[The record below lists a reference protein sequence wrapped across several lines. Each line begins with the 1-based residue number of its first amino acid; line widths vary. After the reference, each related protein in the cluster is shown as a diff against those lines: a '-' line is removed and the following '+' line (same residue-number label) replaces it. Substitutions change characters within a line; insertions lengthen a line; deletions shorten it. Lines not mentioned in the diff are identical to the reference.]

1 MYHITVHRMPPLA
14 RILIVEDH
22 DDLAEALQVNLKR
35 DGYDTAVAS
44 DGRQALALVPT
55 WRPDIIVLDL
65 GLRGMDGFTALERLR
80 RDGYWCPV
88 LILSARDADTDKLEG
103 FRLGADDYVTKPFRT
118 LELLARIGALVRR
131 AQREKGI
138 DPNNTDGFHRSSSRG
153 RDDGA
158 SSVGSGDETP
168 DATIDFTD
176 EELVERFNFTPRQA
190 QVARLLA
197 QGLSNPDIA
206 EALSISRFTARNH
219 AEAVLAKLQVPNRGR
234 VAAMLLATL
243 RRERTSTNG

>member
-1 MYHITVHRMPPLA
+1 MPPLP

-35 DGYDTAVAS
+35 DGYETAVAS
-44 DGRQALALVPT
+44 DGRQALAIVPT
-55 WRPDIIVLDL
+55 WQPDVIVLDL

-80 RDGYWCPV
+80 SDGHWCPV

-131 AQREKGI
+131 SQRERGI
-138 DPNNTDGFHRSSSRG
+138 DPNN
-153 RDDGA
+153 
-158 SSVGSGDETP
+158 
-168 DATIDFTD
+168 IDLYARPQDPVPGTVTFTD
-176 EELVERFNFTPRQA
+176 EELVARFNFTPRQA
-190 QVARLLA
+190 QVAKLLA

-206 EALSISRFTARNH
+206 DALAISRFTARNH

-234 VAAMLLATL
+234 VAAVLLATL
-243 RRERTSTNG
+243 QRDRTPPTG